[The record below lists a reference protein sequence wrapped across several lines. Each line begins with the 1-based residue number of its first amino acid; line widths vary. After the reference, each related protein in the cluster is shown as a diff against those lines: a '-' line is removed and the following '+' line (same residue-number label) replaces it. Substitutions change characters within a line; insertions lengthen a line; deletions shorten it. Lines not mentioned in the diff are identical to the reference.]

1 MKEIF
6 TAEELENMSSKEL
19 EEISNRA
26 NEAMIEKLSDKIDI
40 HTLASGRYVV
50 CIKGMAITVNRTE
63 LDRLYRQIAVVN
75 QKEAQHG

>member
-50 CIKGMAITVNRTE
+50 IIKGMAITVNRTE
-63 LDRLYRQIAVVN
+63 LDRLYRQIAIVN